1 MTSYGKLVQIQ
12 DGDPALEFE
21 LNKTRVSI
29 GRGMTSDI
37 TLQDARVSRDH
48 ARLDCGP
55 AGCTLVDLGSSNGT
69 RVNGLPVEKHTLA
82 PGDTIIL
89 GGSTLRFERAAL
101 SETPQATVIDSLVD
115 FEATMAQEIVPMV
128 LNETSQP
135 RLVVF
140 TDERTWE
147 VPLGQVERLTIGRAA
162 ENDLMLEQARV
173 SRRHAEVRRTGDF
186 FTFKDLGSTN
196 GSWLRDQALQEI
208 VLQDGD
214 MLRLGAARLV
224 FKQGFSEAALTM
236 VDEQIHAHPG
246 RVPIVFVPGFMGS
259 ELWLGSERVW
269 PNVKWMFKDP
279 DLFKYSPEDTR
290 LEARGI
296 VDQVVIVPNLI
307 KQDQYNR
314 LGDYLVEDL
323 GYARGIDFFEF
334 AYDWRQDVRQSARQL
349 AQFVSE
355 LPVVGPVFIIAH
367 SLGTQVARYYVER
380 VGGVDRVQRL
390 LLLGGPHRGVPK
402 ALTSLL
408 VAPELL
414 PSGLMGDK
422 LRQVIATYPSSYQIL
437 PVYPCAID
445 QQGEKINFLENDFW
459 LPEEHRPLLHN
470 AREFRR
476 ELGYQ
481 TSVPT
486 ISIFGYGLKTI
497 AGISLQRLE
506 RSISNIIYRQ
516 EPSGDNTIPQNS
528 AVLEGTEIHPVQQHH
543 GSLFVDQDVKMRMK
557 LELTRVV

>member
-1 MTSYGKLVQIQ
+1 
-12 DGDPALEFE
+12 
-21 LNKTRVSI
+21 
-29 GRGMTSDI
+29 
-37 TLQDARVSRDH
+37 
-48 ARLDCGP
+48 
-55 AGCTLVDLGSSNGT
+55 
-69 RVNGLPVEKHTLA
+69 
-82 PGDTIIL
+82 
-89 GGSTLRFERAAL
+89 
-101 SETPQATVIDSLVD
+101 
-115 FEATMAQEIVPMV
+115 MV

-147 VPLGQVERLTIGRAA
+147 VPLAQVERLTIGRAA
-162 ENDLMLEQARV
+162 DNDLMLEQARV
-173 SRRHAEVRRTGDF
+173 SRHHAEIRRSGDF
-186 FTFKDLGSTN
+186 FTFKDLDSTN
-196 GSWLRDQALQEI
+196 GSWMRDQAVEQL

-224 FKQGFSEAALTM
+224 FKSGFSEQALTM
-236 VDEQIHAHPG
+236 VDEQLHAHPG
-246 RVPIVFVPGFMGS
+246 RVPVVFVPGFMGS
-259 ELWLGSERVW
+259 ELWLGSERIW
-269 PNVKWMFKDP
+269 PNVKYLFKDP
-279 DLFKYSPEDTR
+279 DLFVWTPDTR

-314 LGDYLVEDL
+314 LGDYLVEEL
-323 GYARGIDFFEF
+323 GYRRGVDFFEF

-349 AQFVSE
+349 AQYVEE

-380 VGGVDRVQRL
+380 VGGKEHVQRL

-414 PSGLMGDK
+414 PFGLMGDK
-422 LRQVIATYPSSYQIL
+422 IRQVISTYPSSYQIL
-437 PVYPCAID
+437 PVYPCATD
-445 QQGEKINFLENDFW
+445 QQGEKINFLERDFW
-459 LPEEHRPLLHN
+459 VQDEHKPLLR
-470 AREFRR
+470 AAQEFRR

-481 TSVPT
+481 SSVPT

-506 RSISNIIYRQ
+506 QTISNIIYRQ

-557 LELTRVV
+557 MELTRLV

>member
-1 MTSYGKLVQIQ
+1 MTSYGKLVQIR

-37 TLQDARVSRDH
+37 TLMDARVSRDH
-48 ARLDCGP
+48 ARIDCGP
-55 AGCTLVDLGSSNGT
+55 QGCTLVDLGSSNGT
-69 RVNGLPVEKHTLA
+69 RVNGRPVEKHNLA
-82 PGDTIIL
+82 PGDTIIV
-89 GGSTLRFERAAL
+89 GGSTLRFELAAL
-101 SETPQATVIDSLVD
+101 SESPQATVIDSMLD
-115 FEATMAQEIVPMV
+115 FETSVAQEIVPMV

-147 VPLGQVERLTIGRAA
+147 VPLAEVERLTIGRSAD
-162 ENDLMLEQARV
+162 NDLMLEQARV
-173 SRRHAEVRRTGDF
+173 SRRHADIRRTGDF
-186 FTFKDLGSTN
+186 FTFRDLGSTN
-196 GSWLRDQALQEI
+196 GSWLRDQAVEEI

-224 FKQGFSEAALTM
+224 FKSGFNEAALTM
-236 VDEQIHAHPG
+236 VDEQLHAHPG
-246 RVPIVFVPGFMGS
+246 RVPVVFVPGMMGS

-279 DLFKYSPEDTR
+279 DLFAWSEDTR

-323 GYARGIDFFEF
+323 GYTRGKDFFEF
-334 AYDWRQDVRQSARQL
+334 AYDWRQDVRRSARL
-349 AQFVSE
+349 LGKFIDE

-367 SLGTQVARYYVER
+367 SLGTQVSRYYVER
-380 VGGVDRVQRL
+380 VGGKDRVQRL

-408 VAPELL
+408 VAPDLL
-414 PSGLMGDK
+414 PFGLMGDK
-422 LRQVIATYPSSYQIL
+422 IRQVLSTYPSSYQIL
-437 PVYPCAID
+437 PVYPCATD

-459 LPEEHRPLLHN
+459 LPEAQRPLLQN

-481 TSVPT
+481 TSVPA

-497 AGISLQRLE
+497 AGISLQRIE
-506 RSISNIIYRQ
+506 RTISNIIYRQ
-516 EPSGDNTIPQNS
+516 EATGDNSIPQNS

-557 LELTRVV
+557 LELTRLV

>member
-1 MTSYGKLVQIQ
+1 MTSFGKLVQIR

-21 LNKTRVSI
+21 LNKSRITI

-37 TLQDARVSRDH
+37 TLMDGRVSREH
-48 ARLDCGP
+48 ARIDCGP
-55 AGCTLVDLGSSNGT
+55 QGCQLIDLGSSNGT
-69 RVNGLPVEKHTLA
+69 RVNGHLVEQHMLA
-82 PGDTIIL
+82 RGDTINL
-89 GGSTLRFERAAL
+89 GSSTLRFEMSAL
-101 SETPQATVIDSLVD
+101 SEAPQATVIDSMVD
-115 FEATMAQEIVPMV
+115 FENTMAQEIVPMV

-147 VPLGQVERLTIGRAA
+147 VPLAQVERLTIGRAA
-162 ENDLMLEQARV
+162 DNDLMLEQARV
-173 SRRHAEVRRTGDF
+173 SRHHAEIRRSGDF
-186 FTFKDLGSTN
+186 FTFKDLDSTN
-196 GSWLRDQALQEI
+196 GSWIRDQAVEQL

-224 FKQGFSEAALTM
+224 FKSGFSEQALTM
-236 VDEQIHAHPG
+236 VDEQLHAHPG
-246 RVPIVFVPGFMGS
+246 RVPVVFVPGFMGS
-259 ELWLGSERVW
+259 ELWLGSERIW
-269 PNVKWMFKDP
+269 PNVKYLFKDP
-279 DLFKYSPEDTR
+279 DLFVWTPDTR

-314 LGDYLVEDL
+314 LGDYLVEEL
-323 GYARGIDFFEF
+323 GYRRGVDFFEF

-349 AQFVSE
+349 AQYVEE

-380 VGGVDRVQRL
+380 VGGKEHVQRL

-414 PSGLMGDK
+414 PFGLMGDK
-422 LRQVIATYPSSYQIL
+422 IRQVISTYPSSYQIL
-437 PVYPCAID
+437 PVYPCATD
-445 QQGEKINFLENDFW
+445 QQGEKINFLERDFW
-459 LPEEHRPLLHN
+459 VQDEHKPLLR
-470 AREFRR
+470 AAQEFRR

-481 TSVPT
+481 SSVPT

-506 RSISNIIYRQ
+506 QTISNIIYRQ

-557 LELTRVV
+557 MELTRLV